1 MRRIFRPLMILA
13 SITFSG
19 TSCSDGSKSLTSELS
34 SDTPSPSNK
43 PEELSTSPS
52 CTSETI
58 STKQFLMAFN
68 SCPVGNCEPRDHT
81 VHLAG
86 SDDGR
91 EWKLLTAFSEDHGG
105 SVPDI
110 VRHNGD
116 LFLFH
121 TRGSTDHTWDRL
133 DDCLQ
138 VIEQGV
144 VAISGGDEG
153 DRGWVDPSL
162 VVDGDDLVLFY
173 LPGIPGADPAA
184 CAPEE
189 DTCER
194 SIRSARTNSAS
205 FPLFNVVAGDRVN
218 VTIGKPPIELRGF
231 SDPDILPMIDGT
243 FLLNI
248 SSGENTIVY
257 TGTDLDGTFVSP
269 TSDGSIL
276 WVSKHQGGVPTAIQ
290 EINSLNVW
298 MYVHGRNS
306 DGAWEIRRAVSDGK
320 SELDSQAFEVVI
332 DASIFGPVNSSK
344 VKGVFSPSIIYWN
357 Q

>member
-1 MRRIFRPLMILA
+1 MRLILIPWMMLASLTILA
-13 SITFSG
+13 S
-19 TSCSDGSKSLTSELS
+19 SCSDGSKSVEPEPH
-34 SDTPSPSNK
+34 SDTSSSPSEQ
-43 PEELSTSPS
+43 EETSSPS
-52 CTSETI
+52 SCTPETI
-58 STKQFLMAFN
+58 STQQFLMAFN
-68 SCPVGNCEPRDHT
+68 ACPVGNCGPQDHT

-86 SDDGR
+86 SDDGL
-91 EWKLLTAFSEDHGG
+91 EWTLLTAFSRGHGG

-110 VRHNGD
+110 VRYNGD

-121 TRGSTDHTWDRL
+121 TRGNTDHTWDRL

-138 VIEQGV
+138 VVEQGV

-194 SIRSARTNSAS
+194 NIHSARANVAS
-205 FPLFNVVAGDRVN
+205 FPTFTVVTGDRVN
-218 VTIGKPPIELRGF
+218 VTIGKPPTELRGF
-231 SDPDILPMIDGT
+231 SDPDILPLADGT

-248 SSGENTIVY
+248 SSGENTLVY
-257 TGTDLDGTFVSP
+257 TGTELDGPFVSP
-269 TSDGSIL
+269 TSDGSLL
-276 WVSKHQGGVPTAIQ
+276 WASKHQGGVPTAIQ
-290 EINSLNVW
+290 EMNNLDVW
-298 MYVHGRNS
+298 LYVHGRNS
-306 DGAWEIRRAVSDGK
+306 DGAWEIRRAVSNGRT
-320 SELDSQAFEVVI
+320 ELDAQAFEVVI
-332 DASIFGPVNSSK
+332 AASIFGHDKSRNVQ
-344 VKGVFSPSIIYWN
+344 GVFSPSIVYWS

>member
-1 MRRIFRPLMILA
+1 MRRISIPWMILT
-13 SITFSG
+13 SITIMES
-19 TSCSDGSKSLTSELS
+19 SCSDGSKSVEPEPR
-34 SDTPSPSNK
+34 SDTSFSSNEQEEPSKS
-43 PEELSTSPS
+43 SS
-52 CTSETI
+52 CTSGTNP
-58 STKQFLMAFN
+58 TQHFLMAFN
-68 SCPVGNCEPRDHT
+68 SCPVGNCGPQDHT

-91 EWKLLTAFSEDHGG
+91 EWKLLTAFSRDHGG

-121 TRGSTDHTWDRL
+121 TRGNTDHTWDRL

-144 VAISGGDEG
+144 IAISGGDEG

-194 SIRSARTNSAS
+194 NIHSARANSAS
-205 FPLFNVVAGDRVN
+205 FPTFKVVAGDRVN
-218 VTIGKPPIELRGF
+218 VTIGKPPTELRGF
-231 SDPDILPMIDGT
+231 SDPDILSLADGT

-248 SSGENTIVY
+248 SSGENTLVY
-257 TGTDLDGTFVSP
+257 TGTELDGTFVSP
-269 TSDGSIL
+269 TSDGSLL
-276 WVSKHQGGVPTAIQ
+276 WASKHQGGVPTAIQ
-290 EINSLNVW
+290 EMNSLDVW
-298 MYVHGRNS
+298 LYVHRRNS
-306 DGAWEIRRAVSDGK
+306 DAAWEIRRAVSDGRT
-320 SELDSQAFEVVI
+320 ELDAQAFEVVI
-332 DASIFGPVNSSK
+332 DASIFGPDKSGSL
-344 VKGVFSPSIIYWN
+344 KGVFSPSIIYWS